1 MTKHYQKI
9 EKEVDERTFTSIS
22 QLLTS
27 LRRLNP
33 RGHRLFSDPRRENR
47 NDKTTTFILIGL
59 WITALQPQVLSRS
72 KISFFVLGILKP
84 YHVISLS
91 LSLARRYMREYL
103 EVNADS
109 MYCFFCQMETWPG
122 VSNQLL
128 DLPSSYTNKYNRDQ
142 MGEEQNAN

>member
-1 MTKHYQKI
+1 MDSCHFSSVPHILDADPSWCVQHGSSCIYMTKHYQKI

-109 MYCFFCQMETWPG
+109 MYCFFC
-122 VSNQLL
+122 
-128 DLPSSYTNKYNRDQ
+128 
-142 MGEEQNAN
+142 